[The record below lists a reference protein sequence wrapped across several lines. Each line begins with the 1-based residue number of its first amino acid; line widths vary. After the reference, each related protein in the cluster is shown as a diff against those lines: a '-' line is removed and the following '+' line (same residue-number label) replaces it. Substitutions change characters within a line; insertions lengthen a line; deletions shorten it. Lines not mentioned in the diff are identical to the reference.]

1 MYKALFTLT
10 FITIIIIGSM
20 YAVDAYNQD
29 MKAYQQSSACISK
42 YISQGIERSDIVVTG
57 NTCSLK

>member
-10 FITIIIIGSM
+10 LTTKIILVSM
-20 YAVDAYNQD
+20 YAVHVYNQD
-29 MKAYQQSSACISK
+29 MKTYQQSSACISK

>member
-10 FITIIIIGSM
+10 IIILGSM

-29 MKAYQQSSACISK
+29 MKSYQQSSACISK
-42 YISQGIERSDIVVTG
+42 YISQGIERSDIEVTG

>member
-10 FITIIIIGSM
+10 LTIIGSI